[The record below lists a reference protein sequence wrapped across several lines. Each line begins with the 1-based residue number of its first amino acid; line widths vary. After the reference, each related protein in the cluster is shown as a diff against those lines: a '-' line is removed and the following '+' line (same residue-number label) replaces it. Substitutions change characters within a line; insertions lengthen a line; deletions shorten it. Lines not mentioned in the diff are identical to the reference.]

1 MAEAKT
7 KKRMGIGAL
16 VLSAAAVVSIA
27 QYEGYKD
34 RAYVPVPGDKVTI
47 GHGTTQYPD
56 GSQVK
61 MGDTVTKERAMVL
74 LKHDAGDYARE
85 ILKCA
90 PVPMHQHE
98 LDAFVSLAFNVGP
111 GAVCRSSIRTKL
123 IAGDY
128 DAACKTILQFKRVQ
142 KRDCSA
148 PENRRFCGGVWTRR
162 QSEYQTCIGA
172 KP

>member
-1 MAEAKT
+1 MAEYRT
-7 KKRMGIGAL
+7 KRRMGVGGL
-16 VLSAAAVVSIA
+16 VLSAAAIASIA
-27 QYEGYKD
+27 GYEGYKS

-47 GHGTTQYPD
+47 GHGTTRYENGQL
-56 GSQVK
+56 VK
-61 MGDTVTKERAMVL
+61 HGDTVTPERAMVL
-74 LKHDAGDYARE
+74 LKHDASDYARE

-98 LDAFVSLAFNVGP
+98 LDALVSLAFNVGP

-142 KRDCSA
+142 GRDCSA

-162 QSEYQTCIGA
+162 QAEYQTCIGA

>member
-1 MAEAKT
+1 MNAKNRN
-7 KKRMGIGAL
+7 RMGIGAL

-56 GSQVK
+56 GSAVK
-61 MGDTVTKERAMVL
+61 HGDTVTKERAMVL
-74 LKHDAGDYARE
+74 LKHDASRFEQAVKR
-85 ILKCA
+85 CA

-98 LDAFVSLAFNVGP
+98 YDAFVSLTYNIGDGAFCNST
-111 GAVCRSSIRTKL
+111 AAKRLKAFDY
-123 IAGDY
+123 AG
-128 DAACKTILQFKRVQ
+128 ACKAILMWNKYKGRPLRGLTI
-142 KRDCSA
+142 
-148 PENRRFCGGVWTRR
+148 RR
-162 QSEYQTCIGA
+162 QAEYQTCIGA